1 MREKK
6 KQQLQVLM
14 DQAVEK
20 QQIAGMNMMVVQ
32 NGQEVLYLES
42 GFADR
47 AKQKEI
53 KRDTIFRLF
62 SLTKPVT
69 AAAVMLLFQRGAL
82 DLADPV
88 SKYIPGF
95 ADQKVSVTGG
105 LEPVWHQVT
114 IYHLLSMTGGLT
126 YGGNSSATEYA
137 IGNVL
142 EEQMVRMNTDHP
154 MTTMELAD
162 RIGRCPLEFQPGARW
177 KYGVSADIL
186 AAVVE
191 KVSGMKYSEFLQ
203 KEIFEPLGMKDT
215 GFYVPKEK
223 LDRLAEAYE
232 ETKEGI
238 KEFREDSLGIHMAMD
253 VPPAYEAGGAG
264 LVSTIDDY
272 SRFAAMLLNQ
282 GTFNG
287 KQILFPETV
296 KYMTT
301 RRLFPEQQEW
311 FDKWWEMN
319 GFSYGNLMRVMTD
332 PWKAPFAAREGE
344 YGWDGWLGC
353 YFSNL
358 PKENMTILMMM
369 QKKDA
374 GTFELTRRLRN
385 VMLLDM

>member
-1 MREKK
+1 MREKT

-62 SLTKPVT
+62 SMTKPVT

-82 DLADPV
+82 DLADPI

-95 ADQKVSVTGG
+95 ADQKVSVSGG

-186 AAVVE
+186 GAVAE

-223 LDRLAEAYE
+223 LDRLAVAYE

-238 KEFREDSLGIHMAMD
+238 KEFREDSLG
-253 VPPAYEAGGAG
+253 
-264 LVSTIDDY
+264 
-272 SRFAAMLLNQ
+272 
-282 GTFNG
+282 
-287 KQILFPETV
+287 
-296 KYMTT
+296 
-301 RRLFPEQQEW
+301 
-311 FDKWWEMN
+311 
-319 GFSYGNLMRVMTD
+319 
-332 PWKAPFAAREGE
+332 KA
-344 YGWDGWLGC
+344 
-353 YFSNL
+353 
-358 PKENMTILMMM
+358 K
-369 QKKDA
+369 
-374 GTFELTRRLRN
+374 
-385 VMLLDM
+385 

>member
-95 ADQKVSVTGG
+95 ADQKVSVPGG

-142 EEQMVRMNTDHP
+142 EEQ
-154 MTTMELAD
+154 
-162 RIGRCPLEFQPGARW
+162 IGTYEYRSSHDYYGACGQNW
-177 KYGVSADIL
+177 QMSSGVSAWSKMEIWSFRRY
-186 AAVVE
+186 
-191 KVSGMKYSEFLQ
+191 SGSC
-203 KEIFEPLGMKDT
+203 
-215 GFYVPKEK
+215 
-223 LDRLAEAYE
+223 
-232 ETKEGI
+232 
-238 KEFREDSLGIHMAMD
+238 S
-253 VPPAYEAGGAG
+253 
-264 LVSTIDDY
+264 
-272 SRFAAMLLNQ
+272 
-282 GTFNG
+282 
-287 KQILFPETV
+287 
-296 KYMTT
+296 
-301 RRLFPEQQEW
+301 
-311 FDKWWEMN
+311 
-319 GFSYGNLMRVMTD
+319 
-332 PWKAPFAAREGE
+332 REGFRYE
-344 YGWDGWLGC
+344 V
-353 YFSNL
+353 
-358 PKENMTILMMM
+358 
-369 QKKDA
+369 Q
-374 GTFELTRRLRN
+374 
-385 VMLLDM
+385 

>member
-95 ADQKVSVTGG
+95 ADQKVSVPGG

-296 KYMTT
+296 NYMTT

-311 FDKWWEMN
+311 FDKWWELN

-353 YFSNL
+353 YFANL

-369 QKKDA
+369 QKKDT

-385 VMLLDM
+385 AMLLDM

>member
-95 ADQKVSVTGG
+95 ADQKVSVPGG

-223 LDRLAEAYE
+223 LDRLAVAYE
-232 ETKEGI
+232 EKKEGI

-296 KYMTT
+296 NYMTT

-311 FDKWWEMN
+311 FDKWWELN

-353 YFSNL
+353 YFANL

-369 QKKDA
+369 QKKDT

-385 VMLLDM
+385 AMLLDM

>member
-95 ADQKVSVTGG
+95 ADQKVSVPGG

-301 RRLFPEQQEW
+301 SRLFPEQQEW
-311 FDKWWEMN
+311 FDKWWELN

-353 YFSNL
+353 YFANL